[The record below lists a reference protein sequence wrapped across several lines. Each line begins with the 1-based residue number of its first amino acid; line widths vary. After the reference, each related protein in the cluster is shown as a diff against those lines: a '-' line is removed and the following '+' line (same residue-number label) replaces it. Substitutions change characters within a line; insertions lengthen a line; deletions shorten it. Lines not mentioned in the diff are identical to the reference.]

1 MVGEDGATILGKGE
15 ECKARVLPSR
25 FRFSL
30 TVGTVG
36 TVGTVSDEVVVTH
49 VMSHHQ
55 AESPATL
62 SVGSKVTVSL
72 TNLERRKRAGTMLR
86 RPQQAGGYQRDT
98 I

>member
-1 MVGEDGATILGKGE
+1 MKTVLRFWERGRN
-15 ECKARVLPSR
+15 ARRGFFPPE